1 MDRRG
6 GNVTLFIAILSTAY
20 TLGNEIREYCEDI
33 FDERMKQ
40 TLYYVV
46 FTMSLI
52 RIYFTIVEVYVPYLA
67 FLFNEGTTLFV
78 FLFLY
83 LVIPAISA
91 WSVKQLLEDWSLFV
105 FTAISLLCVFFF
117 PFVPIQII
125 LRCVT
130 MYICYK
136 RIDLFDKRY
145 ILLFGLFVMS
155 L

>member
-6 GNVTLFIAILSTAY
+6 GNVTLWIAILSTAY
-20 TLGNEIREYCEDI
+20 TLGNEIREHCEDI
-33 FDERMKQ
+33 FDESMKQ
-40 TLYYVV
+40 TLYYVA

-52 RIYFTIVEVYVPYLA
+52 RIYYMIVESYVPYLA
-67 FLFNEGTTLFV
+67 FVFNEGTMLFI
-78 FLFLY
+78 FLFLI
-83 LVIPAISA
+83 LVVPAISA
-91 WSVKQLLEDWSLFV
+91 WSVKQLLDDWSLFV
-105 FTAISLLCVFFF
+105 FTGISLFCAFFLQS
-117 PFVPIQII
+117 VPIQII

-145 ILLFGLFVMS
+145 ILLFGLFVMI